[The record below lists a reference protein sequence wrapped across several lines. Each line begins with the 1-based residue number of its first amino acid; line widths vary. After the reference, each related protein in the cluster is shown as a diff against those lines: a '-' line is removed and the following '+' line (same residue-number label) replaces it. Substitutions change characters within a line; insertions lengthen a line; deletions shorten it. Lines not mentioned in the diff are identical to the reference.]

1 MESMELTP
9 EEKAGLERSGRSL
22 DRMINQQIRF
32 LNTGPMRFFLTN
44 DPLAALSRV
53 TVPVL
58 SLIGE
63 KDLQVPPKENL
74 PLIEAALAK
83 GKCPPYT
90 VRELPMLNHLFQAS
104 ATGLPRDYARI
115 KETMSSVA
123 LAAIGDWIHRE
134 AEASN
139 R

>member
-1 MESMELTP
+1 MV
-9 EEKAGLERSGRSL
+9 
-22 DRMINQQIRF
+22 NQQIRF
-32 LNTGPMRFFLTN
+32 LNTQPMRVFLTN

-58 SLIGE
+58 ALIGE

-83 GKCPPYT
+83 GRCPRYS
-90 VRELPMLNHLFQAS
+90 VRELPGLNHLFQNS
-104 ATGLPRDYARI
+104 ETGLPRDYAKI
-115 KETMSSVA
+115 KETMSPVA
-123 LAAIGDWIHRE
+123 LTAIGDWIQRE
-134 AEASN
+134 VMAAK